1 MIQKKW
7 SKVKLGKDCKT
18 RRNAQIITDNFV
30 HLFLCPPLLGGGTA
44 CGGSGFNLF
53 RPCWRSATFPKGEGH
68 LGVGNFRRL
77 QLRLE
82 LVSDQGNKL
91 TVGGFSPKENVGAT
105 IGRPLVGIGIWG
117 RRAANGRPYGEKLE
131 IRNLAGLQ
139 LKLQFVRNQGDEFG
153 IRRFTFRIADGIAE
167 EPLKGIQIPSVPG
180 RFEGMPDGLF
190 HSVRGGLNCF
200 HHQGH
205 FCAETG
211 VLLVMHIDRSGK
223 LI

>member
-1 MIQKKW
+1 M
-7 SKVKLGKDCKT
+7 
-18 RRNAQIITDNFV
+18 

-53 RPCWRSATFPKGEGH
+53 RPRWRSATFPKGEGH

-117 RRAANGRPYGEKLE
+117 RRAADRRPYKYYLE
-131 IRNLAGLQ
+131 IGNFRTLK
-139 LKLQFVRNQGDEFG
+139 LKLQFVSDKGDEFG
-153 IRRFTFRIADGIAE
+153 IRRFSYALPFGE
-167 EPLKGIQIPSVPG
+167 GGPLAVGEVLTSSDLAGARPPSPKGKAV
-180 RFEGMPDGLF
+180 
-190 HSVRGGLNCF
+190 
-200 HHQGH
+200 
-205 FCAETG
+205 
-211 VLLVMHIDRSGK
+211 
-223 LI
+223 